1 MKKHMKEMKEIMMA
15 AIFDVVEQMFYVFL
29 EPVGD
34 EYSDYAMEAAI
45 QFKGDLKGEVS
56 ILVSE
61 GLAKSMVQNLLGLET
76 GQMTKEDIEDCV
88 KEVANMICGNFL
100 GRLDQTR
107 MFDLSMPSFSQPP
120 RKAVAGSD
128 SFRLYFDSDGESFG
142 AVLRLTN

>member
-1 MKKHMKEMKEIMMA
+1 MKEMKEIMTA

-45 QFKGDLKGEVS
+45 QFTGDLKGEMSIFVS
-56 ILVSE
+56 D
-61 GLAKSMVQNLLGLET
+61 GLAKSMVHNLLGLET
-76 GQMTKEDIEDCV
+76 RQMTKEDIEDCV

-107 MFDLSMPSFSQPP
+107 VFDLSVPSFSQPP
-120 RKAVAGSD
+120 RKTVAGSD
-128 SFRLYFDSDGESFG
+128 SCRLYFDSDGESFG
-142 AVLRLTN
+142 AILRLTN

>member
-1 MKKHMKEMKEIMMA
+1 MKEMKEIMMA

-34 EYSDYAMEAAI
+34 ECSDYAMEAAI
-45 QFKGDLKGEVS
+45 RFKGDLKGEMS
-56 ILVSE
+56 ILVSS
-61 GLAKSMVQNLLGLET
+61 GLAESMVHNLLGLEK
-76 GQMTKEDIEDCV
+76 GRMTKEDIEDCV

-107 MFDLSMPSFSQPP
+107 VFDLSMPSFSQPP
-120 RKAVAGSD
+120 RKVVSGGD
-128 SFRLYFDSDGESFG
+128 SCRLYFDSDGESFG

>member
-1 MKKHMKEMKEIMMA
+1 MRKPMKEMKEIMMA

-34 EYSDYAMEAAI
+34 KYPNYAMEAAI
-45 QFKGDLKGEVS
+45 QFNGDLKGEMSIFVS
-56 ILVSE
+56 D
-61 GLAKSMVQNLLGLET
+61 GLAKSMVHNLLGLEK
-76 GQMTKEDIEDCV
+76 GLMTKEDIEDCV

-107 MFDLSMPSFSQPP
+107 VFDLSIPSFSQPP
-120 RKAVAGSD
+120 RKVVAGSD
-128 SFRLYFDSDGESFG
+128 FCRLYFDSDGESFG

>member
-1 MKKHMKEMKEIMMA
+1 MKEMKEIMMA

-45 QFKGDLKGEVS
+45 QFKGDLKGEMS
-56 ILVSE
+56 ILVSKE
-61 GLAKSMVQNLLGLET
+61 LAESMVHNLLGLEK

-100 GRLDQTR
+100 GRLDPTR
-107 MFDLSMPSFSQPP
+107 VFDLSMPSFSKPP
-120 RKAVAGSD
+120 RKVVAGSD
-128 SFRLYFDSDGESFG
+128 SCRLYFDSDGENFG
-142 AVLRLTN
+142 AILRLTN

>member
-1 MKKHMKEMKEIMMA
+1 MRKPMKEMKEIMMA

-34 EYSDYAMEAAI
+34 EYADYAMEAAI
-45 QFKGDLKGEVS
+45 QFKGDLKGEMSV
-56 ILVSE
+56 LVSD

-107 MFDLSMPSFSQPP
+107 TFALSVPSFSQPP
-120 RKAVAGSD
+120 RKAVTDGDAC
-128 SFRLYFDSDGESFG
+128 RLYFDSDGESFG
-142 AVLRLTN
+142 AILRLTN